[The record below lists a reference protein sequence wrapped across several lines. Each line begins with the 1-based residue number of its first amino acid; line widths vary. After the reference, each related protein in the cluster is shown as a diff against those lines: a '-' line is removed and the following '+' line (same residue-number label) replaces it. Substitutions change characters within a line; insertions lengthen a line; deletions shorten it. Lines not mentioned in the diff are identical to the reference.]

1 MTASLATPT
10 ELVWNKGIAALC
22 DWRIPDEF
30 PQGRYSQV
38 STEAGSRLTSKT
50 PDNLIGNPHLFSGIR
65 EGDLVWV
72 RLAWLKSFIAQAL
85 PFVREN
91 FVLVTGDSD
100 TTVPSEVS
108 VAEHII
114 RHPRILHWYTQN
126 YDGHYSKKISPIP
139 IGIDFHT
146 LSERAFWGE
155 ERSDC
160 VAQEQTLLSI
170 RERLPPV
177 EDRIPNI
184 YSDFA
189 WQPRVD
195 GSLADRRALHKHI
208 RPDLLVKQSKTM
220 ARSEMWRNRGKY
232 AFVLSAPGIGLDCHR
247 TWETLALGHI
257 VVSLSSPLNPLYS
270 GLPVCVVRSWDELTH
285 EKLEEWLALYKD
297 WDPARCPQ
305 LTTRYWVDWMRSSR
319 IKMPAERVH
328 SFDTIGFGPMPRR
341 IGPSLQGL
349 ITRSTK
355 HVRRIGAGS
364 RA

>member
-91 FVLVTGDSD
+91 FILVTGDSD

-108 VAEHII
+108 VAEQII

-146 LSERAFWGE
+146 LSERAFW
-155 ERSDC
+155 ERNVRTALRRSRPC
-160 VAQEQTLLSI
+160 FRFGSVCPLWKIGYQIST
-170 RERLPPV
+170 
-177 EDRIPNI
+177 RI
-184 YSDFA
+184 
-189 WQPRVD
+189 
-195 GSLADRRALHKHI
+195 
-208 RPDLLVKQSKTM
+208 
-220 ARSEMWRNRGKY
+220 
-232 AFVLSAPGIGLDCHR
+232 
-247 TWETLALGHI
+247 
-257 VVSLSSPLNPLYS
+257 
-270 GLPVCVVRSWDELTH
+270 
-285 EKLEEWLALYKD
+285 
-297 WDPARCPQ
+297 
-305 LTTRYWVDWMRSSR
+305 SR
-319 IKMPAERVH
+319 
-328 SFDTIGFGPMPRR
+328 
-341 IGPSLQGL
+341 
-349 ITRSTK
+349 
-355 HVRRIGAGS
+355 GS
-364 RA
+364 REWTAAWRTEEPCISISGQTFWLNRARQWPVRKCGGTAANMHLF